1 MNDQIP
7 IDENMPED
15 LKAAI
20 NYLNT
25 NNISLTDT
33 FDDEIKLKDEN
44 DVVDSDIDEVDDID
58 DVDDDEEEDEV
69 AGEDADLSDISFGDG
84 EKIDTSALDSMF

>member
-1 MNDQIP
+1 MDSKIP
-7 IDENMPED
+7 INNNMPDD

-33 FDDEIKLKDEN
+33 FDDDEELDNVDVNFGNVDLSDTEID
-44 DVVDSDIDEVDDID
+44 DSDDEVS
-58 DVDDDEEEDEV
+58 
-69 AGEDADLSDISFGDG
+69 GQDADLSDISFEEDNV
-84 EKIDTSALDSMF
+84 DVDDLDSMF